1 MFIKKIKDIFNKFKN
16 NKTIKV
22 EKKEIKINIPVIK
35 QLKK

>member
-1 MFIKKIKDIFNKFKN
+1 MLFKKIKNLFLSIKDK
-16 NKTIKV
+16 KTIKV

>member
-1 MFIKKIKDIFNKFKN
+1 MLFKKIKDIFNKFKN

>member
-1 MFIKKIKDIFNKFKN
+1 MLFKKIKNLFSSIKN
-16 NKTIKV
+16 NINIKV

>member
-1 MFIKKIKDIFNKFKN
+1 MLFKKIKNLFLSIKD

>member
-1 MFIKKIKDIFNKFKN
+1 MLFKKIKNLFLSIKD

-22 EKKEIKINIPVIK
+22 EKKEIKINSPVIK

>member
-1 MFIKKIKDIFNKFKN
+1 MLFKKIKNLFLSIKD

-22 EKKEIKINIPVIK
+22 EKKDIKINIPVIK

>member
-1 MFIKKIKDIFNKFKN
+1 MLFKKIKNLLLSIKD

-22 EKKEIKINIPVIK
+22 EKKKIKINIPVIK

>member
-1 MFIKKIKDIFNKFKN
+1 MIIGKIKDIFNKFKN